1 MELDLR
7 SYVHD
12 LEEHLKLTL
21 FGGGATD
28 PESAVLLVRGALTA
42 GDESRAADLA
52 AATERLAG
60 LKPEDPN
67 MATAAAHVRGLV
79 ERNPAALDQA
89 ASMYSG
95 PVGRAWAL
103 EDAGVAWAEQGNLP
117 DAVARLQ
124 QAYAL
129 YEQLGAAASA
139 GRVRARLRDAGIR
152 TRHWTQASRPAFG
165 WGSLTDTEQ
174 NIVDLVAQGLS
185 NRQVASHMFLSMH
198 TVACHLRRIFSK
210 LEVSSRVQ
218 LALLAVERRNDRYA
232 AS

>member
-1 MELDLR
+1 MEPDLR
-7 SYVHD
+7 SYIHD

-21 FGGGATD
+21 FGGRATD

-42 GDESRAADLA
+42 GDEARAGELA

-60 LKPEDPN
+60 LTPGDPG

-79 ERNPAALDQA
+79 ERNPTALDQA
-89 ASMYSG
+89 ARMHSG
-95 PVGRAWAL
+95 PVGRAWAM
-103 EDAGVAWAEQGNLP
+103 EDAGVAWAAQGNLP
-117 DAVARLQ
+117 AAVTRLQ

-129 YEQLGAAASA
+129 YEQLGAAVSA
-139 GRVRARLRDAGIR
+139 ARVRARLRDVGIR

-165 WGSLTDTEQ
+165 WDSLTDTEQ
-174 NIVDLVAQGLS
+174 HIVDLVAQGLS
-185 NRQVASHMFLSMH
+185 NRQVASQMFLSMH
-198 TVACHLRRIFSK
+198 TVACHLRRIFTK

-218 LALLAVERRNDRYA
+218 LALLAVERRNSQYA